1 MRIMKNEKNIQLFV
15 FLSLVLLFSCTKKE
29 VNKTITIWAM
39 GEEGLKLEQIIPLFK
54 KENPDVEV
62 VIQQI
67 PWSAAHEKLVTAVAG
82 NILPDMSQLGTTWMS
97 EFYTMGALENL
108 EEYIKNSNVVNSNNY
123 FKGSIETCMFEDRIY
138 GIPWYVDVRVMFYRK
153 DLYDKLGVQP
163 PKTWEEVISVGKK
176 LTEIDKDGKVRSYAY
191 TTSIHWQE
199 ICPFIWQ
206 NGGDLVGLKTKKVNL
221 TSPEVKEAIEFFV
234 RLKKENL
241 SPKIGLG
248 VDLVY
253 AFRTGYYKS
262 FFSGP
267 YMIEIL
273 KKQAPEI
280 EGKWAVA
287 LLPKK
292 KTRTSFVGG
301 SNLVIFK
308 TSKNKELAW
317 KFIEFL
323 SRPEI
328 QVEWYKMTSDLPA
341 VRAAWDNEIFVN
353 NPLLKVF
360 REQLE
365 DAKSPPNIPEWEQ
378 IAEILHQKVEEMVV
392 GGKDINLALKEAEE
406 KIKKILK

>member
-1 MRIMKNEKNIQLFV
+1 MKNKIYVCSLLIFLTV
-15 FLSLVLLFSCTKKE
+15 FSSCGKKQSGGKKLV
-29 VNKTITIWAM
+29 IWAM
-39 GEEGLKLEQIIPLFK
+39 GEEGLRLEQVVPLFK
-54 KENPDVEV
+54 KENPDVEIE
-62 VIQQI
+62 IQQI

-82 NILPDMSQLGTTWMS
+82 DVLPDISQLGTTWMS

-108 EEYIKNSNVVNSNNY
+108 DEYIKSSQIVNTKNY
-123 FKGSIETCMFEDRIY
+123 FKGSLETCLFDDKIY
-138 GIPWYVDVRVMFYRK
+138 GIPWYVDIRVLFYRK
-153 DLYDKLGVQP
+153 DLYKKFGVEP
-163 PKTWEEVISVGKK
+163 PKNWEEMVSVGKK
-176 LTEIDKDGKVRSYAY
+176 LTEVGKDGKIFSYAY
-191 TTSIHWQE
+191 TISIHWQE

-206 NGGDLVGLKTKKVNL
+206 NNGEIIDLKTKEIKV
-221 TSPEVKEAIEFFV
+221 TSPEVKEAIKFFV
-234 RLKKENL
+234 KLKKENL
-241 SPKIGLG
+241 CPTTALG

-253 AFRTGYYKS
+253 AFRTGQYKS

-280 EGKWAVA
+280 EGKWSVA
-287 LLPKK
+287 LMPKK

-308 TSKNKELAW
+308 KSKNKELAW

-328 QVEWYKMTSDLPA
+328 QVEWYKITSDLPS
-341 VRAAWDNEIFVN
+341 VRTAWENEIFVN
-353 NPLLKVF
+353 NSMLKVF

-378 IAEILHQKVEEMVV
+378 IAEVLHQKVEEIIV
-392 GGKDINLALKEAEE
+392 GGKDIDLALKEAEE
-406 KIKKILK
+406 KIRSILK